1 MRFDKEVRSWSFLLC
16 KNYPFSRTK
25 ACDEIHH
32 DKIMMVQVPDGIN
45 EFRLTI
51 SPLWPLHNA
60 YAALFSQ
67 LPL

>member
-51 SPLWPLHNA
+51 SP
-60 YAALFSQ
+60 
-67 LPL
+67 